1 MQGYG
6 LVIYQ
11 NWRDLLREENQRNA
25 DQIEC
30 VFPHAFI
37 HYENK
42 LRTKQFFEL
51 CINVIPGLDKELMT
65 LAINQYNDIISAATQ
80 IATIAHQRDSFPK
93 DSLKEKRNHIIEM
106 LRRSS
111 EQEELALD
119 YIQKA
124 VTYIQK

>member
-1 MQGYG
+1 M
-6 LVIYQ
+6 
-11 NWRDLLREENQRNA
+11 
-25 DQIEC
+25 C
-30 VFPHAFI
+30 FPHAFI

-51 CINVIPGLDKELMT
+51 CLNIIPGIDKELMT
-65 LAINQYNDIISAATQ
+65 WAIIQYNDIISSAAE

-111 EQEELALD
+111 EQEELALSF
-119 YIQKA
+119 IQKA
-124 VTYIQK
+124 TANIQK

>member
-6 LVIYQ
+6 LVIYR
-11 NWRDLLREENQRNA
+11 NWCELLREENQREA

-51 CINVIPGLDKELMT
+51 CVNLIPGIDKELMT
-65 LAINQYNDIISAATQ
+65 LAIAQYNDICSSAAD
-80 IATIAHQRDSFPK
+80 IAMIAHQRDSFPK
-93 DSLKEKRNHIIEM
+93 DTLKEKRNRIIEV
-106 LRRSS
+106 LRRSC
-111 EQEELALD
+111 EQEELALC
-119 YIQKA
+119 YLQKA
-124 VTYIQK
+124 AG